1 MTNKLLRKLLPTWKS
16 ARISRL
22 LKRLRLHGVV
32 KKIGKTY
39 KYYATETGRRLL
51 IALLKIR
58 EHFIIPS
65 LAQSS

>member
-16 ARISRL
+16 GRISRR

-32 KKIGKTY
+32 RKIGKTC

-51 IALLKIR
+51 IALLKVR

-65 LAQSS
+65 LAHPS